1 MSTGSD
7 EVVLLGGRGCPAAG
21 EAKVPP
27 SLLGRLGTE
36 AGREGPWE
44 RLVAVRGRPDIW
56 GTLLGRLAETVFRD
70 ALRMH
75 AGSKEAT
82 GVRTRMQVTSDVQL
96 GMFHCASW
104 HV

>member
-21 EAKVPP
+21 EANVPP

-70 ALRMH
+70 ALRMY
-75 AGSKEAT
+75 AGAGGRGRLSKDVGWAQERQHVVDVL
-82 GVRTRMQVTSDVQL
+82 GVGQ
-96 GMFHCASW
+96 W
-104 HV
+104 